1 MPGLVWGEGPALGHR
16 LSKDVG
22 LRLLSVLLAS
32 VLWVQA
38 TAVQNPV
45 DRFTFDAVPVVAG
58 GMPADMV
65 VAGSLHPA
73 KVNITV
79 KCRRRVAEKLTAA
92 DFRATVSLEG
102 GRAGSADY
110 PVEIEK
116 PGIVDIVEISP
127 AAVTVTL
134 ERAASAKVP
143 IEVRLGG
150 FGADGYAAGTPVLTP
165 MEVVASGPSS
175 AVSRVVKA
183 VAEFDVSSATSDVS
197 GKAGLVAVD
206 GSGVVVAEISLAPPE
221 VVVTVPVVAL
231 PAAESVDVDVSLTGS
246 PGQGFAVLGI
256 TCTPTRV
263 QVRPLPG
270 GIIDFDHIMTAPVD
284 IGGATSDVRST
295 VSLIAP
301 SGVATVTPNTVEVV
315 VEIGATRTL
324 LGIGV
329 EIRNLVPG
337 LKATTS
343 PVVVDVVVRG
353 PRALLDRLV
362 AVDIVTWVDATGRGL
377 GQAEAMVE
385 ASLPEWAGEL
395 EVTAVIPSDVNL
407 VVTR

>member
-1 MPGLVWGEGPALGHR
+1 MGHR

-38 TAVQNPV
+38 TAFQNPV
-45 DRFTFDAVPVVAG
+45 DRFTFDAITVVAS
-58 GMPADMV
+58 GMPSDLV

-73 KVNITV
+73 KVNVTV

-92 DFRATVSLEG
+92 DFRAAVSLEG

-134 ERAASAKVP
+134 ERAASAKVL
-143 IEVRLGG
+143 IEVRLSGS
-150 FGADGYAAGTPVLTP
+150 GADGYAAGVPVLTP
-165 MEVVASGPSS
+165 LEVVASGPSS

-183 VAEFDVSSATSDVS
+183 VADFDVSSATSDVS

-206 GSGVVVAEISLAPPE
+206 GSGVVVAEISLTPPE
-221 VVVTVPVVAL
+221 VVVTVPVLAL
-231 PAAESVDVDVSLTGS
+231 PAAESVDVDASLTGS
-246 PGQGFAVLGI
+246 PGEGFAVLGI
-256 TCTPTRV
+256 TCMPARV
-263 QVRPLPG
+263 QVRPVPG
-270 GIIDFDHIMTAPVD
+270 EVIDFDHIMTAPVD
-284 IGGATSDVRST
+284 IGGATSDVRLT
-295 VSLIAP
+295 VPLVAP
-301 SGVATVTPNTVEVV
+301 SGVATVNPITVEVV

-324 LGIGV
+324 SGIGV
-329 EIRNLVPG
+329 EVRNLAPG
-337 LKATTS
+337 LRATTS
-343 PVVVDVVVRG
+343 PAVVDVVVRG

-362 AVDIVTWVDATGRGL
+362 AVDVVTWVDATGRGL
-377 GQAEAMVE
+377 GQAAARVG

-395 EVTAVIPSDVNL
+395 EVTAVIPSDVTL
-407 VVTR
+407 VVDR